1 MPVLRAAARPMLAS
15 AFLFDGLDAV
25 RHPEQYAEGAQPVVN
40 LLSRLVP
47 SIPEQPGQAVRITG
61 AVQLAAGSLLA
72 IGRLP
77 RLSALALAATVIP
90 ATATDYRFWETDDK
104 QRRAD
109 QRAHFVKNVALLGGL
124 LIAAADTAGKPSLA
138 WRTQHAAD
146 RARRDAALAAKAA
159 KTSGRA
165 RTAKASAAAAKV
177 SGQASKASRKATAK
191 AAKASHTATA
201 RAAKTSHKA
210 TAKAARSAGRAQAT
224 AKRAARRLPAG

>member
-1 MPVLRAAARPMLAS
+1 MLAS
-15 AFLFDGLDAV
+15 TFLFDGLDAV
-25 RHPEQYAEGAQPVVN
+25 RHPEQYAQGAQPVVN
-40 LLSRLVP
+40 LVSRLVP
-47 SIPEQPGQAVRITG
+47 AIPEQPGQAVRITG

-90 ATATDYRFWETDDK
+90 ATAADYRFWETDDK
-104 QRRAD
+104 QQRAD

-138 WRTQHAAD
+138 WRTQHAA
-146 RARRDAALAAKAA
+146 AN
-159 KTSGRA
+159 
-165 RTAKASAAAAKV
+165 V

-191 AAKASHTATA
+191 AAKASQKATA

-210 TAKAARSAGRAQAT
+210 TAKAARAAGRS
-224 AKRAARRLPAG
+224 